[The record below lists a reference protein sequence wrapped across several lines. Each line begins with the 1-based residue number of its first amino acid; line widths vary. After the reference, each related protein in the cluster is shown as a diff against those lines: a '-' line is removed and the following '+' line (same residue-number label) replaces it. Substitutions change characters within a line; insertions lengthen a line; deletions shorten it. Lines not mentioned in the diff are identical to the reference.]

1 MNNQKLM
8 QLKLLLP
15 YGVFIDVADVER
27 MVLETAQGS
36 FGLWPQRL
44 DCVAALVPGIL
55 LYQCQARPEVY
66 LAIDAGVLVKAGPQ
80 VSVSVR
86 HAIAGDDLKQLRQT
100 VAQDFIQQSSQ
111 QLQVHAVVQKM
122 EMDFIRRLVAFRH
135 DD

>member
-1 MNNQKLM
+1 
-8 QLKLLLP
+8 
-15 YGVFIDVADVER
+15 
-27 MVLETAQGS
+27 VLETAQGS

-55 LYQCQARPEVY
+55 LYQCQAGPEVY
-66 LAIDAGVLVKAGPQ
+66 LAIDAGVLIKAGPQ

-86 HAIAGDDLKQLRQT
+86 HAIAGDDLQQLRQT

>member
-1 MNNQKLM
+1 MNITPLM

-15 YGVFIDVADVER
+15 SGVFVDVSAVER
-27 MVLETAQGS
+27 IVLETAQGS

-55 LYQCQARPEVY
+55 LYQCQGAAESYV
-66 LAIDAGVLVKAGPQ
+66 AVDAGVLVKAGAQ

-86 HAIAGDDLKQLRQT
+86 HAIAGNDLKQLRDT
-100 VAQDFIQQSSQ
+100 VAEDFMQQNSQ
-111 QLQVHAVVQKM
+111 QQQVHAVVQKM
-122 EMDFIRRLVAFRH
+122 ETDFIRRLVAFHH